1 MTGAVVLATW
11 VGEASGS
18 KAAAAALACA
28 GSEPD
33 RPGLL
38 IDVGGR
44 APRPTLV
51 ASAGARELEERLAVH
66 LPRLR
71 AASRGQTCHLT
82 VVDDAAAFESVRA
95 ALPLVRDSVAV
106 IHLPAARLQEAIG
119 EAGIRAGGAMLRADL
134 DLDVDRAL
142 AALAV
147 RDLVCHGLRTKVVR
161 SPLAWV
167 PARRALFG
175 VLPPGAPGGVPAV
188 MSNSL
193 LESQISAEHLCYAG
207 SRDAEIDPAGTAQRQ
222 RRDHARSRWRRGLH
236 RDTQREAG
244 R

>member
-1 MTGAVVLATW
+1 MNGRVILVTA

-51 ASAGARELEERLAVH
+51 ASTGARELEERLAVH

-71 AASRGQTCHLT
+71 AASRGQTCHLAA
-82 VVDDAAAFESVRA
+82 DDDPAAFESVRA
-95 ALPLVRDSVAV
+95 ALPLARESVAV
-106 IHLPAARLQEAIG
+106 VHLPPARLQGALAET
-119 EAGIRAGGAMLRADL
+119 GIRPSGALLRADL
-134 DLDVDRAL
+134 ASDRAL
-142 AALAV
+142 TALAV
-147 RDLVCHGLRTKVVR
+147 RDLIDRGLCVR
-161 SPLAWV
+161 VLKQPLAWV

-175 VLPPGAPGGVPAV
+175 VLPPSAFPAHLRK
-188 MSNSL
+188 SL
-193 LESQISAEHLCYAG
+193 LESDISLEHPCYAD
-207 SRDAEIDPAGTAQRQ
+207 SDDEEIDPTGTAQQQ
-222 RRDHARSRWRRGLH
+222 RRDHAGPRRWRGLH
-236 RDTQREAG
+236 RDPQRAAG

>member
-1 MTGAVVLATW
+1 MSGSVILVTAVGV
-11 VGEASGS
+11 ASGS

-44 APRPTLV
+44 PPRPTLV

-66 LPRLR
+66 LPLLR
-71 AASRGQTCHLT
+71 AASRGQTCHLAIA
-82 VVDDAAAFESVRA
+82 DDPEALENVRT

-106 IHLPAARLQEAIG
+106 IHLPPARLQEALV
-119 EAGIRAGGAMLRADL
+119 EPGIRSTGAMLRGDL
-134 DLDVDRAL
+134 DRDRAL

-147 RDLVCHGLRTKVVR
+147 RDLIGRGLRTKV
-161 SPLAWV
+161 LKHALGWI

-175 VLPPGAPGGVPAV
+175 VLPLPAPGGLPLGLAEP
-188 MSNSL
+188 L
-193 LESQISAEHLCYAG
+193 LENENGLEHRCYDDLDDEEANPT
-207 SRDAEIDPAGTAQRQ
+207 RTPQQQ
-222 RRDHARSRWRRGLH
+222 RRDHESPGRRRGLRRH
-236 RDTQREAG
+236 PQRQAG